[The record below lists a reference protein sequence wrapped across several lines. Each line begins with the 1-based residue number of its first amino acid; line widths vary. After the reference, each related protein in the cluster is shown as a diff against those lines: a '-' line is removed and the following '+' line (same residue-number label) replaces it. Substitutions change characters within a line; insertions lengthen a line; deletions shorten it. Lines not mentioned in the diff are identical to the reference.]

1 MRFPLVLALMQMP
14 QAPPGTVADL
24 IQKISFGKIV
34 SAVLVLAAVYVLV
47 RASDGLLNA
56 LGTRMPRARFF
67 FLRLAPLVRFC
78 LWLGAGLLLVAGI
91 IAPTRETLFAILAA
105 AGVALGLGAQD
116 LVKNL
121 IGGLVILADR
131 PYQVGDRV
139 KIGSAYGE
147 IDHIGLRSTKLTTPD
162 DTRVTIPNA
171 DILNGTVWNA
181 NSGALDCQVVTEL
194 YLPPDA
200 DLNAAMEIGYESAY
214 SSPFTLLSKPVV
226 VRASSGFQERPYL
239 MLRVKAYVYDH
250 RFEPAMQSDITTR
263 AMNEFLRRGMLA
275 GWAEARRG
283 G

>member
-1 MRFPLVLALMQMP
+1 MRFALAFLQVSP
-14 QAPPGTVADL
+14 ATGGSVADL
-24 IQKISFGKIV
+24 VQKISFGKIV
-34 SAVLVLAAVYVLV
+34 TAVLVLVAVYLLV
-47 RASDGLLNA
+47 RASDGLWNA
-56 LGTRMPRARFF
+56 LGVRMPRARFF

-105 AGVALGLGAQD
+105 AGVALGLGSQD

-139 KIGSAYGE
+139 KIGGAYGE

-162 DTRVTIPNA
+162 DTRVTIPNS

-194 YLPPDA
+194 YLPPDI
-200 DLNAAMEIGYESAY
+200 DLNTAIQVCYESAY

-239 MLRVKAYVYDH
+239 MLRIKAYVYDH

-263 AMNEFLRRGMLA
+263 AMNEFQRQGMLE
-275 GWAEARRG
+275 GWTAAQRG
-283 G
+283 V